1 MKLEGSC
8 HCGAVTFTVNSR
20 TPYPFNHCYCS
31 KCRKTG
37 GGGYAVNIMAAY
49 DTLEVTG
56 ADNISVYRSRNN
68 HRGLYEEDGLGFSRR
83 SFCKTCGT
91 PLWIY
96 NTRYPDAVYPVATAI
111 DTPLPAAPARTH
123 LMLGY
128 KASWIPVPDGTDDTH
143 HEFYPDEGI
152 EQWHRRLGF
161 YEKEEL

>member
-83 SFCKTCGT
+83 SFWRRAYSSPAWSPCEPRSGT
-91 PLWIY
+91 RIIRRTNARVW
-96 NTRYPDAVYPVATAI
+96 
-111 DTPLPAAPARTH
+111 LPACRH
-123 LMLGY
+123 C
-128 KASWIPVPDGTDDTH
+128 D
-143 HEFYPDEGI
+143 F
-152 EQWHRRLGF
+152 
-161 YEKEEL
+161 